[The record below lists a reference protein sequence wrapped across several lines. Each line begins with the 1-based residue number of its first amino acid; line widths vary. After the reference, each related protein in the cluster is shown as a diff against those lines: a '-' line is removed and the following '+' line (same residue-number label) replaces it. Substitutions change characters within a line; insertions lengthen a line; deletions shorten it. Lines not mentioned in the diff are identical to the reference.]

1 MIRQIAAIPRVLNPL
16 RLTGPILDKEL
27 RVSSRRKRNY
37 VLRSVYLAILLLAVV
52 MIWVEVVDTRYS
64 SAAYVT
70 SRLADAGLLITVIV
84 IACQFYIAQLLSAI
98 MLSNSISDEIYHKTL
113 GSLMSTPIN
122 SFQIVV
128 GKLLGKLLQL
138 ILLMC
143 LTLPILA
150 IVRVFGGVPWDF
162 LIRSLCLTMTA
173 ILFAGLLSLNISI
186 HNKHAYA
193 VIISS
198 IVLLFAL
205 YILLPLVAGWA
216 AHEYFHIHENTVL
229 KWVSVTNPPMM
240 MMLLIEEMSSPHG
253 MPFSSSIW
261 RFNCLFMLGC
271 SAVLLVRAVVVV
283 RKKALRQACGQ
294 LDSGPKKPSA
304 RKAARQAKIRCV
316 KGNPLIRKELR
327 RPSFNIGRVRKAIA
341 LFLLIGGLLTSYSIC
356 AVENELEGGD
366 IQMLYCM
373 IFMILGIFCTTVL
386 AATAISSE
394 KNSRTWPA
402 LLSTLITSKQ
412 IVFGKMLGVFRR
424 GLPVWTLLPAHVVA
438 FVFVRKYIHPAAI
451 LQILIVV
458 IPAIILVTSSGL
470 FFSNKLKHTTSAVIA
485 NLAFCGF
492 LWAGI
497 PLIAAF
503 LSILAHDD
511 ALIKL
516 AASVNPFY
524 HMGMILDKTAGKA
537 HAAAHLS
544 NLMYEWPDKEMA
556 FAPTTI
562 ILIMI
567 AAGSLVASAFFL
579 TITSNSLRRKI
590 F

>member
-1 MIRQIAAIPRVLNPL
+1 MIRQLAAIPRNLNPF

-37 VLRSVYLAILLLAVV
+37 VLRSVYLAILLLVV
-52 MIWVEVVDTRYS
+52 IMIWVEVVDSHYS
-64 SAAYVT
+64 SVT
-70 SRLADAGLLITVIV
+70 YRMSRLAGAGMLITGIV
-84 IACQFYIAQLLSAI
+84 VGCQFYIAQLLAAI

-138 ILLMC
+138 TLLLC

-150 IVRVFGGVPWDF
+150 IVRVFGGVPWAF
-162 LIRSLCLTMTA
+162 LLRSFCVTMTA
-173 ILFAGLLSLNISI
+173 IIFAGLLSLNISI

-198 IVLLFAL
+198 IVLLFGL
-205 YILLPLVAGWA
+205 YVLLPLVAAWM
-216 AHEYFHIHENTVL
+216 AHECFDVHENTVF
-229 KWVSVTNPPMM
+229 KWVSVANPLMM
-240 MMLLIEEMSSPHG
+240 MQLLLAEMFSPHG

-261 RFNCLFMLGC
+261 PFNCLFMLGC
-271 SAVLLVRAVVVV
+271 SAVLFIRAFVVV

-294 LDSGPKKPSA
+294 LDTGPKKPSA
-304 RKAARQAKIRCV
+304 RKAARRAQIRRV
-316 KGNPLIRKELR
+316 RGKPLIWKELR
-327 RPSFNIGRVRKAIA
+327 RRAFNMGGVRKAIA
-341 LFLLIGGLLTSYSIC
+341 LFLLIGGLLTTYYIC
-356 AVENELEGGD
+356 AVEDNLD
-366 IQMLYCM
+366 DTDTQAIYCM
-373 IFMILGIFCTTVL
+373 IFMILGIFCSTVL

-402 LLSTLITSKQ
+402 LLSTLISSKQ
-412 IVFGKMLGVFRR
+412 IVLGKMLGIFRR
-424 GLPVWTLLPAHVVA
+424 SFPVWTLLALHA
-438 FVFVRKYIHPAAI
+438 VFFTIIGFIHPAAI
-451 LQILIVV
+451 FHISIVV

-497 PLIAAF
+497 PLIAGF

-511 ALIKL
+511 ALIEL
-516 AASVNPFY
+516 VASVNPFC
-524 HMGMILDKTAGKA
+524 HMVIILGETAGKT
-537 HAAAHLS
+537 HAAQHLS
-544 NLMYEWPDKEMA
+544 QFSYDWPSGNLP

-562 ILIMI
+562 TLIVI
-567 AAGSLVASAFFL
+567 AAASLIISFIFL
-579 TITSNSLRRKI
+579 AITANSLRRKV